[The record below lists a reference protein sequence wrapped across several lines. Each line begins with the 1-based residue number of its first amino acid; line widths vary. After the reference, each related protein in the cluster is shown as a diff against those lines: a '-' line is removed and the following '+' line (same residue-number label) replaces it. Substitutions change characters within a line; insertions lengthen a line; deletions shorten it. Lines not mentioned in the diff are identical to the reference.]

1 MKILNNATINNI
13 LTGSLLGNAS
23 TSTKLATARTI
34 ALTGDV
40 TGSASFDGSANATI
54 TAVVADDSHNHIISN
69 VDNLQSTLDS
79 KAPMA
84 TITATLPATAGWY
97 RIATSAVGINRCSA
111 RFEIDWTL
119 SGIHGQ
125 VILNAGIMYNE
136 DQTLNQVQYVHYTG
150 NGLTKARIVYH
161 TTYAGNYAY
170 LEVYNNSASALVV
183 TAQMFSTLGWTLV
196 SPSTVGSIPTGYTSI
211 QMDFVDG
218 FSTEGV
224 FKSSI
229 ATGTAPLTVAS
240 STNVTNLNADLLDGY
255 HATTSSQANTI
266 AVSDANNN
274 ITATKFTGA
283 LAGNATTATTA
294 TSATKLATARNIAL
308 VGDVTGNVNFD
319 GSSNVSITTNVDPLQ
334 HTHGVE
340 EVFPLYN
347 TNSSGTTYINQ
358 YTKIAR
364 ISIPSA
370 WNACSG
376 KLDFLDAEDRKMNGR
391 LYFYFR
397 MGANVTTLATSVLQ
411 WETLSDPSYADS
423 VHAVK
428 VSDGVFDLYFKS
440 KSSWQVTKFGK
451 SGAVTN
457 PNALTLYS
465 SQAYVA
471 SITSILTS
479 SYNDVATKLATP
491 RTISLVG
498 DVTGSVSFDGSA
510 NASITTVLAA
520 GGAMNV
526 LQFLN
531 SAEIAQVKGND
542 APTLDMSV
550 NVQAYIDASR
560 AVGANKLYFPKGKY
574 RFKNINLYDFS
585 CAIEGEILIAGN
597 VTNTAF
603 FLPATQDALFFYG
616 TQDTISFSGIAFVSE
631 GTYNDGKNT
640 SVYKMNRLVGSSISV
655 NNVYMTGFSGKG
667 FDTVALIDS
676 NFTNF
681 NADYCYMPVSI
692 VKGEWPVSTTVTL
705 DKWYIRNCNYGI
717 QANYCGQSRATD
729 VIIEWCFTKA
739 MDIQNGSWTF
749 ENLYLENN
757 NYGVDATNTQL
768 SISSVYSYLQF
779 AGDAIHNDQPDM
791 PYFDRG
797 TSSYGY
803 RGAKITRLE
812 YEYIAPKNVIDSA
825 GQTSDTWWEVGEW
838 IGGNGGSNIEIEFRG
853 ASNFWQNTAGD
864 GVWNTVGKTVVR
876 ATIGDNKLSNVPNIN
891 AYMYQEGH
899 GTVKRVKIVANNPE
913 RTAFK
918 IYALV
923 GQYSPRLVVE
933 PKISLGYWLTY
944 ANSGVADPGSASANV
959 VDVVNSF
966 KIVMASDGYFRVKE
980 SGTLDLKTVDATRGS
995 TSMPSTYAK
1004 GMPII
1009 FNGVQYYVPLLT

>member
-1 MKILNNATINNI
+1 MKILNNATISNI

-23 TSTKLATARTI
+23 T
-34 ALTGDV
+34 
-40 TGSASFDGSANATI
+40 
-54 TAVVADDSHNHIISN
+54 
-69 VDNLQSTLDS
+69 
-79 KAPMA
+79 
-84 TITATLPATAGWY
+84 
-97 RIATSAVGINRCSA
+97 
-111 RFEIDWTL
+111 
-119 SGIHGQ
+119 
-125 VILNAGIMYNE
+125 
-136 DQTLNQVQYVHYTG
+136 
-150 NGLTKARIVYH
+150 
-161 TTYAGNYAY
+161 
-170 LEVYNNSASALVV
+170 
-183 TAQMFSTLGWTLV
+183 
-196 SPSTVGSIPTGYTSI
+196 
-211 QMDFVDG
+211 
-218 FSTEGV
+218 
-224 FKSSI
+224 
-229 ATGTAPLTVAS
+229 
-240 STNVTNLNADLLDGY
+240 
-255 HATTSSQANTI
+255 
-266 AVSDANNN
+266 
-274 ITATKFTGA
+274 
-283 LAGNATTATTA
+283 
-294 TSATKLATARNIAL
+294 ATKLATARNIAL
-308 VGDVTGNVNFD
+308 TGDVS
-319 GSSNVSITTNVDPLQ
+319 GS
-334 HTHGVE
+334 
-340 EVFPLYN
+340 
-347 TNSSGTTYINQ
+347 
-358 YTKIAR
+358 A
-364 ISIPSA
+364 
-370 WNACSG
+370 
-376 KLDFLDAEDRKMNGR
+376 
-391 LYFYFR
+391 
-397 MGANVTTLATSVLQ
+397 
-411 WETLSDPSYADS
+411 
-423 VHAVK
+423 
-428 VSDGVFDLYFKS
+428 
-440 KSSWQVTKFGK
+440 
-451 SGAVTN
+451 
-457 PNALTLYS
+457 
-465 SQAYVA
+465 
-471 SITSILTS
+471 
-479 SYNDVATKLATP
+479 
-491 RTISLVG
+491 
-498 DVTGSVSFDGSA
+498 SFDGSG
-510 NASITTVLAA
+510 NISIQTIVNTT
-520 GGAMNV
+520 GAMNV
-526 LQFLN
+526 LQYL
-531 SAEIAQVKGND
+531 SPAEIAQVKGTS
-542 APTLDMSV
+542 APTLDMSA
-550 NVQAYIDASR
+550 NVQAYVDASIT
-560 AVGANKLYFPKGKY
+560 AGANKLYFPKGKY
-574 RFKNINLYDFS
+574 RFKNINLYNFS
-585 CAIEGEILIAGN
+585 CAIEGEILVAGN
-597 VTNTAF
+597 VTNTSF
-603 FLPATQDALFFYG
+603 HLPAGTNNLFFYG
-616 TQDTISFSGIAFVSE
+616 NQDTIAFSGIAFVSE
-631 GTYNDGKNT
+631 GTYNDGLNT
-640 SVYKMNRLVGSSISV
+640 GVYKMNRLVGSSISV

-864 GVWNTVGKTVVR
+864 GVWSTVGKTVVR

-899 GTVKRVKIVANNPE
+899 GTVKRVKIVASNPE

-923 GQYSPRLVVE
+923 GQYSPQLVVE

-966 KIVMASDGYFRVKE
+966 KIVMASGGYFRVKE
-980 SGTLDLKTVDATRGS
+980 SGTLDLKTVDATRGN